1 MHDVGTLGLP
11 CPDGTDFAGY
21 ALYMQ
26 ELAERIEAET
36 LAFRNSLLP
45 SINPPT
51 AVWRVTAAAFA
62 IDTTGVANINMGP
75 GDGSLVFANYTINGF
90 GPSEGESQQSF
101 PSPGIYHVGYSI
113 LMTETGAV
121 TSGSLRTVSM
131 VVFRDD
137 PEGST
142 IVLDL
147 SSNQAA
153 STSGADSASRAGLVE
168 VVDTPSQ
175 YHIALQWRH
184 GNTGSTMQVNPGD
197 CTIWLTKVGN
207 ADIIEVA

>member
-45 SINPPT
+45 STNPPT
-51 AVWRVTAAAFA
+51 AVWRTVATSGP
-62 IDTTGVANINMGP
+62 IDTTGIANISMGP
-75 GDGSLVFANYTINGF
+75 SGGSLAFANYTIGGV
-90 GPSEGESQQSF
+90 GPSQGESQQSF
-101 PSPGIYHVGYSI
+101 PSPGIYHVGFSI

-121 TSGSLRTVSM
+121 TSGTLRSASM

-137 PEGST
+137 PTGST

-147 SSNQAA
+147 SSFQAA
-153 STSGADSASRAGLVE
+153 STSGADSYSRAGLVE
-168 VVDTPSQ
+168 VVDTPAQ

-184 GNTGSTMQVNPGD
+184 NNSGSTMQVNAGD

-207 ADIIEVA
+207 NDIIEVA